1 MTNTSW
7 TEICVSDFEQ
17 SILWFENV
25 LGFRVEAR
33 DGNEY
38 AEMSRGETSIQLA
51 ADDAPVEVAV
61 PGAAGAA
68 ASSRL

>member
-1 MTNTSW
+1 MINTSW

-51 ADDAPVEVAV
+51 ADNAPYWESER
-61 PGAAGAA
+61 P
-68 ASSRL
+68 RR